1 MQVNSIEVNKML
13 HVQHSCIVS
22 IMIITY
28 VILHTTSL
36 EFIYFTYYRIRIKE
50 TCRAKADTS
59 YRNMV

>member
-13 HVQHSCIVS
+13 HVQHSCFVS

-36 EFIYFTYYRIRIKE
+36 EFIYFTYYVPIDNS
-50 TCRAKADTS
+50 ADFVFTS
-59 YRNMV
+59 SSS